1 MKNGFAFETN
11 KLRLRLVSTGA
22 PGHAVYLFLCGR
34 VNCNAKYTCTD
45 KLKGGFIMG
54 FIKNIGII
62 AGAAAGGLVGG
73 PIYFVGEL
81 TNIDLLRDIGEGAL
95 KVTERTGELLGSVT
109 EGVAETVYGTVKKDS
124 DMQSKGFEKVVESG
138 GSYIKGVGKGMEK
151 MVKDGLGTAGAI
163 INGDTD
169 KAVKTAKEIVKTVA
183 VGVIAVGVIDFAD
196 GMDAFD
202 LVENPNEHYV
212 TPHERILSDGS
223 TIWVDGDGDTAVDTN
238 GGWVQSNPDYKA

>member
-1 MKNGFAFETN
+1 
-11 KLRLRLVSTGA
+11 
-22 PGHAVYLFLCGR
+22 
-34 VNCNAKYTCTD
+34 
-45 KLKGGFIMG
+45 MG
-54 FIKNIGII
+54 FLKDFGKL
-62 AGAAAGGLVGG
+62 AGSVTGLVVGG
-73 PIYFVGEL
+73 PIYLAGVVVDS
-81 TNIDLLRDIGEGAL
+81 DLLREIGDGAYNA
-95 KVTERTGELLGSVT
+95 TERTGELLGSVT

-138 GSYIKGVGKGMEK
+138 GSYITGVGKGMEK

-196 GMDAFD
+196 GMDTFD

-238 GGWVQSNPDYKA
+238 GGWFQTNPDYKA